1 MANYKLEKPKPANTV
16 GGPKGGKTLAGKGRS
31 KFDFVLAL
39 IGLET
44 EIRAPNKVLFHC
56 IDNYRISFNGPFSN
70 SPQVLFQ
77 SQSKCNDL
85 GHSFRVE
92 IKFSGSTRFYVR
104 VEAVQATSR
113 PSAVKDASF

>member
-1 MANYKLEKPKPANTV
+1 MSNLKIELFNSPQSNPNSINCLGQLQTRKAKERPKS
-16 GGPKGGKTLAGKGRS
+16 GKTLAGKGRS
-31 KFDFVLAL
+31 QFDFVLPL
-39 IGLET
+39 IGLEI

-70 SPQVLFQ
+70 SPQLLFQ

-92 IKFSGSTRFYVR
+92 IKFSGSIRF
-104 VEAVQATSR
+104 
-113 PSAVKDASF
+113 